1 MGHRTL
7 AETLQSSNRAS
18 RASQFPYAY
27 IRSKLAVLP
36 EEGQLSRRESMNNNQ
51 DGKDCNGYIQVP
63 PRRSKSNNPDVELA
77 SAQSECGGSS
87 QFDEIPQS
95 GNVYTS
101 LRARKM
107 ALRRKR
113 SLSVADLPVRGK
125 GQAKAE
131 ESGYDSDVTRKSSPR
146 GSLKNCG
153 GESSNSSVKTG
164 DDCSSSSNKDTDSVS
179 SGSEDSGAAQMKQ

>member
-1 MGHRTL
+1 MIVKTYISFL
-7 AETLQSSNRAS
+7 W
-18 RASQFPYAY
+18 PYHLLIY
-27 IRSKLAVLP
+27 
-36 EEGQLSRRESMNNNQ
+36 
-51 DGKDCNGYIQVP
+51 
-63 PRRSKSNNPDVELA
+63 RSKSNNPDVELA
-77 SAQSECGGSS
+77 SAQSECGGNSR
-87 QFDEIPQS
+87 FDEVPQS

-125 GQAKAE
+125 GQTKSE

-146 GSLKNCG
+146 GSLKNSG
-153 GESSNSSVKTG
+153 GGSSNSSVKTG

-179 SGSEDSGAAQMKQ
+179 SGSEDSGAAQMKQQKMERYELIEIREHSNIA